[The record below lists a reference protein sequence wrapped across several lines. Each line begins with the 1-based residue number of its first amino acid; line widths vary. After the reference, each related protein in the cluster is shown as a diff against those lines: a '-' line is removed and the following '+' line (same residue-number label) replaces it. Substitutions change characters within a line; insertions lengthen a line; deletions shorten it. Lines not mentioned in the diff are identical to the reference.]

1 MESKLILSLDLSLSS
16 AGYAVGEVSQGKIKI
31 LEVGHINN
39 TKYSKK
45 SHAFRLH
52 RIASVLKDL
61 FRKYKFDAVVRERG
75 FSNRPAT
82 TQTLFKV
89 VGVSDLM
96 GFSFGHNSISEIPP
110 KTVKKYVTGSGN
122 ASKEEVANALPVY
135 VGEIEYAVDDESDA
149 VAVLVAYCIQE
160 NLILDY

>member
-1 MESKLILSLDLSLSS
+1 MESKLILSLDLSLSCT
-16 AGYAVGEVSQGKIKI
+16 GFAVGEVSHGQIKV

-39 TKYSKK
+39 AKFSKK
-45 SHAFRLH
+45 SHAYRLH
-52 RIASVLKDL
+52 RIASVLKEL

-75 FSNRPAT
+75 FSMRATT

-96 GFSFGHNSISEIPP
+96 GFSFGYDSIKEIPP
-110 KTVKKYVTGSGN
+110 KTVKKCVTGSGS

-135 VGEIEYAVDDESDA
+135 VGDIKYAVDDESDA